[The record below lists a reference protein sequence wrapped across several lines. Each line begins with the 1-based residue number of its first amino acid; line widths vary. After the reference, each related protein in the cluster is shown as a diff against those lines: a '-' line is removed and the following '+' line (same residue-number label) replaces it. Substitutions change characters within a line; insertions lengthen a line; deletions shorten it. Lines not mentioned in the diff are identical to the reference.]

1 MMTQLAVIGLGH
13 WGPNYLRNFSQ
24 MDGCKVTAC
33 VDQDASRVAAF
44 YKIYPSV
51 NFYPSTEEM
60 YTKEKPD
67 AVVIATPTATHFKI
81 TSEALAHNCHVLV
94 EKPLAMD
101 EKECRGLM
109 DLGEK
114 GKRLLMVGHTFLY
127 NDAVIWMKDYL
138 SQGGCGEKI
147 YYMHAVRTN
156 LGPIRYDVNALMDL
170 APHDISIFLY
180 LLGAKP
186 VAVSASGAAFL
197 NEAREDVTFMTIY
210 FENGTLGHVHVSW
223 LDPRK
228 VRQVTVIG
236 DKKMIVF
243 DDIAVQEPIRIYDKG
258 VRRSQ
263 EYSDFGEFKAIVYD
277 GDVVIPKVQLGEP
290 LKNQCREFL
299 NYLQAGKIGRSGA
312 SFGLEVVRVLDA
324 ARESLKRKGQ
334 VVELND

>member
-1 MMTQLAVIGLGH
+1 MTKLAVIGLGH
-13 WGPNYLRNFSQ
+13 WGPNYVRNFSQ
-24 MDGCKVTAC
+24 LDGCEVAAC

-44 YKIYPSV
+44 HKTYPGIS
-51 NFYPSTEEM
+51 FYPSTEEM
-60 YTKEKPD
+60 YAKEKLD
-67 AVVIATPTATHFKI
+67 AVVIATPTATHFEVA
-81 TSEALAHNCHVLV
+81 SEALAHDCHVLV

-101 EKECRGLM
+101 ERECRGLI

-114 GKRLLMVGHTFLY
+114 RKRLVMVGHTFLF
-127 NDAVIWMKDYL
+127 NDAVIWMKNYL

-147 YYMHAVRTN
+147 YYLHAVRTN

-180 LLGAKP
+180 LLEAKP
-186 VAVSASGAAFL
+186 VAVAASGAAFL
-197 NEAREDVTFMTIY
+197 NEAREDVTFMTVN

-236 DKKMIVF
+236 DKKMILF

-258 VRRSQ
+258 VRRSP

-299 NYLQAGKIGRSGA
+299 NDLQAGKIRRSGA
-312 SFGLEVVRVLDA
+312 SFGLNVVRVLDA
-324 ARESLKRKGQ
+324 ARESLKRKGR